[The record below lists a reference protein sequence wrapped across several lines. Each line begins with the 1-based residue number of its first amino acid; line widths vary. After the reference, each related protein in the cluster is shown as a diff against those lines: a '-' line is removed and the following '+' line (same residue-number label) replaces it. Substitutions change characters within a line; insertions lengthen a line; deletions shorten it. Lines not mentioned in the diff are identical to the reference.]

1 MHTPIVHIFGNPDIA
16 MDALPLRIQA
26 KLEERFPHVEFRALD
41 PNENWEIPDPF
52 IVIDTVVG
60 LSDIHVF
67 RGLDEFANTPAVSV
81 HDFDA
86 LTQLRFLKKLGKLGE
101 LIIIGVPPEFGNDES
116 GALSRIAD
124 SLTTLLAEQHVP

>member
-1 MHTPIVHIFGNPDIA
+1 

-26 KLEERFPHVEFRALD
+26 GLEHRFPHVEFRALD
-41 PNENWEIPDPF
+41 SNENWEIPDPF

-86 LTQLRFLKKLGKLGE
+86 LTQLRFLK
-101 LIIIGVPPEFGNDES
+101 NS
-116 GALSRIAD
+116 GSSAN
-124 SLTTLLAEQHVP
+124 

>member
-1 MHTPIVHIFGNPDIA
+1 MPTPIVHIFGNPDIS
-16 MDALPLRIQA
+16 MDALPLRIQGG
-26 KLEERFPHVEFRALD
+26 LEERFPHVHFLALD
-41 PNENWEIPDPF
+41 PNENWEIPNPF

-67 RGLDEFANTPAVSV
+67 RGLEEFANTPAVSV

-101 LIIIGVPPEFGNDES
+101 LIIIGVPPEFGTDEALALERVS
-116 GALSRIAD
+116 DALSAL
-124 SLTTLLAEQHVP
+124 LTEQNMQ